1 MSKVVHI
8 SEESAA
14 LLGEQAEARGLSLEA
29 WIERLASE
37 HGIVGASVPVGATTR
52 NSRTRAAAEG
62 LIEMQKQIKPDPD
75 GWTIRDYLENGR
87 R

>member
-1 MSKVVHI
+1 MSQVVHI
-8 SEESAA
+8 SEESAE
-14 LLGEQAEARGLSLEA
+14 LLSQQAEARGLSLEA

-37 HGIVGASVPVGATTR
+37 HALVSATTR

-75 GWTIRDYLENGR
+75 GWTVRDYLENGR
-87 R
+87 G